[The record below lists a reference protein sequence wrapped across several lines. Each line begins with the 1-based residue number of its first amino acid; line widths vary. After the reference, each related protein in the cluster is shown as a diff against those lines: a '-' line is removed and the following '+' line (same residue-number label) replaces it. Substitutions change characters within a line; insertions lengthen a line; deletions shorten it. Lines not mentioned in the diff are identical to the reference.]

1 MAHNEDDFSGEIW
14 DEYQWERFLQEQ
26 DRNTEK
32 YFHLL
37 EKFVDHPERDEL
49 IAREM
54 GWDSCEDDA
63 EIEEI
68 ADLMCG
74 QDLEDSPE
82 EDPDEG
88 EFDRFTKSPIYE
100 DTLKLHRW
108 INNWLESKE
117 ELKDHPEAMRFA
129 TQSAVCGAKLAAAL
143 CGDETTEIGMTIAY
157 LKRALKASND
167 ALDAAA
173 RLVNEG
179 LLDKR
184 RAAIA
189 RRHVFKIRNRVV
201 DYMSEYR
208 MEWRKRYG
216 DR

>member
-1 MAHNEDDFSGEIW
+1 MSYNENDFSGEVW

-32 YFHLL
+32 YFSLL

-54 GWDSCEDDA
+54 GWDSCADDS

-74 QDLEDSPE
+74 QDME
-82 EDPDEG
+82 EFGENTADEG
-88 EFDRFTKSPIYE
+88 EFDKFTTSPIYE
-100 DTLKLHRW
+100 DTLRLHRW
-108 INNWLESKE
+108 INNWIESDDRV
-117 ELKDHPEAMRFA
+117 KDHPEAIRFA
-129 TQSAVCGAKLAAAL
+129 TRSAVCGAKLAAAL
-143 CGDETTEIGMTIAY
+143 CGDDITEIGMTIAY

-173 RLVNEG
+173 KLVEAG
-179 LLDKR
+179 VLDKR
-184 RAAIA
+184 RAAVA
-189 RRHVFKIRNRVV
+189 RRYVFKIRNRVV
-201 DYMSEYR
+201 DHMSEFR
-208 MEWRKRYG
+208 AEWRNRYG
-216 DR
+216 DT